1 MIFLEIY
8 RNSFSKMIN
17 PNEALNL
24 IQGLIVPQKVQK
36 IAIQD
41 ALGLILAEDLRA
53 DRDFPPFNR
62 AMMDGIAIKNTALN
76 KWLIEDIAFAGE
88 PQKHLRNSD
97 AAIEIMTG
105 APVPLE
111 CSSIIK
117 IEDIVFVDI
126 AGEKWAEYVGKDLL
140 NPGQFVHAQASDCKQ
155 NDLILS
161 SGTKIGPVEIAIAA
175 TIGKSELSVF
185 EKPGIAIFSTG
196 DEIVAI
202 HEKPEEHQ
210 IRSSNSAML
219 EAALR
224 SHGFSPTVA
233 HMKDEKSVVQQSLE
247 SALAIH
253 EILLL
258 SGGVSAGKKDFIPE
272 VLEKLGFKPLFHKI
286 SQKPGK
292 PLYVGNRADGKLV
305 FAFPGNPISTLT
317 CFWIYFLPW
326 VLGNRLILSTI
337 HVKNLPASNPKLD
350 QWLPVKI
357 NGEQAETLKN
367 NGSGDLIHWKF
378 ADGLV
383 WQKAG
388 STDQLLPFFP
398 LRP

>member
-8 RNSFSKMIN
+8 KNSFSKMIN

-111 CSSIIK
+111 CNSIIK
-117 IEDIVFVDI
+117 IEDIEFVDI
-126 AGEKWAEYVGKDLL
+126 AGEKWVEYIGKDLL
-140 NPGQFVHAQASDCKQ
+140 NPGQFVHTQASDCKQ

-202 HEKPEEHQ
+202 HEKPQAHQ
-210 IRSSNSAML
+210 IRSSNSVML

-272 VLEKLGFKPLFHKI
+272 VLAELGFKPIFHKI

-292 PLYVGNRADGKLV
+292 PLYVGNRGDGKVV

-337 HVKNLPASNPKLD
+337 SVENLPASNPKLD

-388 STDQLLPFFP
+388 STDQSLPFFT